1 MGPRKSLHAHAPGHH
16 GAEGQ
21 RRRCRG
27 CSCNAWERPV
37 GVTKR
42 ARYTPRRPVSEG
54 VLLNIVRRALTTA
67 AIGSTAVAGVAVI
80 GATAAQ
86 AAKLIPTSLSISAP
100 HQVTYWKPATVTGVL
115 TNTGT
120 HKPVSGVTVQLRE
133 RRPGASKWTW
143 VPGTATTK
151 SNGSVS
157 LSTLPLTTTEQVQL
171 VASKTAATQAATSGV
186 GTIKVAYAVTAALSN
201 NTVTVTVAPSAAHQ
215 TVQLQLRKPGETTW
229 STVQTGKLGAGSAT
243 TFTIKPPKAKGTYS
257 YRVVK
262 PASGGFLQGT
272 STTPMTLV
280 VG

>member
-37 GVTKR
+37 GVTER
-42 ARYTPRRPVSEG
+42 ARHTPRRPVSEG

-86 AAKLIPTSLSISAP
+86 AAKLIPTSLSIAVP
-100 HQVTYWKPATVTGVL
+100 QGHQVTYGKPATVTGDL
-115 TNTGT
+115 TNTVT
-120 HKPVSGVTVQLRE
+120 HKPLSGVTVQLRE

-143 VPGTATTK
+143 VPGSATTQ

-157 LSTLPLTTTEQVQL
+157 LSTLPLKTTEQVQL
-171 VASKTAATQAATSGV
+171 VAPKTTTTEAATSGV
-186 GTIKVAYAVTAALSN
+186 ETIKVAYLVTAVLSN

-215 TVQLQLRKPGETTW
+215 TVQLQMLGKKGW
-229 STVQTGKLGAGSAT
+229 ATVQTGKLGAGSST
-243 TFTIKPPKAKGTYS
+243 TFTIKAKGS
-257 YRVVK
+257 YHAVK
-262 PASGGFLQGT
+262 PASSGFLQGT
-272 STTPMTLV
+272 SNKV
-280 VG
+280 VF